1 MSIKANVWVLVATA
15 TLGMGQPALAQQDNG
30 QRLSPRQM
38 EIYSEMW
45 ALAGVCL
52 QYRGYDVQQDELAA
66 FLNSRLDSASGGDRQ
81 RVAADKEDRLEAIRA
96 EIERLQALPPG
107 NRRAREEE
115 ETAAALMTRC
125 TRLANHATAGEFF
138 HRES

>member
-1 MSIKANVWVLVATA
+1 MSIKANVPALVAA
-15 TLGMGQPALAQQDNG
+15 AALGMAQPALAQEEDG

-52 QYRGYDVQQDELAA
+52 QYGGYDVQQDELAA
-66 FLNSRLDSASGGDRQ
+66 FLNSRLDFANSEDRQ
-81 RVAADKEDRLEAIRA
+81 RVAADKENRLQAIRD

-115 ETAAALMTRC
+115 EAAAALMTRC

-138 HRES
+138 RRDS